1 MKKITIFLL
10 LNLLIISKLQAQLV
24 QKNHPPELIFLVQ
37 KMVNNYPKLKEIQ
50 NQITLAEMRTEI
62 TKTQAKPIVSGDVSY
77 RYSAPAPA
85 FSIPIPGLE
94 QKVQIQPNS
103 NYNASVSFQQV
114 IYDFG
119 RLKIGIE
126 KSEQEK
132 RNLQNTL
139 GSTLSN
145 YAYQVANIYYNI
157 LFLNKSISIKD
168 AEIAQIRE
176 LKDLT
181 DKRIK
186 DGDALEFETLTAEV
200 RLNNAINQKTDMQNT
215 LQKQVV
221 LMNSFTGIDN
231 SNLIG
236 KTADLSRMT
245 VLGNSESL
253 VSAAKSNNPDIRNFN
268 ERIDVAMHDY
278 ELAKKF
284 YYPNIVLSGS
294 AGFRNGFVPNIDVL
308 QGNYVIGV
316 GATIPIYA
324 GDRNKK
330 QIELAKISA
339 ESYKATI
346 EVFENTLT
354 KDISLQ
360 LADIQAVTEKYKT
373 ADTQIKQ
380 AQNAFDLAN
389 VRFKNGVI
397 KNIDLTDAQT
407 SLIVVQLQKIQYEY
421 QIILAQLEIKRLLAE
436 KFW

>member
-1 MKKITIFLL
+1 M
-10 LNLLIISKLQAQLV
+10 
-24 QKNHPPELIFLVQ
+24 H
-37 KMVNNYPKLKEIQ
+37 
-50 NQITLAEMRTEI
+50 
-62 TKTQAKPIVSGDVSY
+62 
-77 RYSAPAPA
+77 
-85 FSIPIPGLE
+85 
-94 QKVQIQPNS
+94 
-103 NYNASVSFQQV
+103 
-114 IYDFG
+114 
-119 RLKIGIE
+119 
-126 KSEQEK
+126 
-132 RNLQNTL
+132 
-139 GSTLSN
+139 
-145 YAYQVANIYYNI
+145 
-157 LFLNKSISIKD
+157 
-168 AEIAQIRE
+168 
-176 LKDLT
+176 
-181 DKRIK
+181 
-186 DGDALEFETLTAEV
+186 
-200 RLNNAINQKTDMQNT
+200 
-215 LQKQVV
+215 
-221 LMNSFTGIDN
+221 N

-236 KTADLSRMT
+236 KTAELSRMT

-339 ESYKATI
+339 ENYKATI